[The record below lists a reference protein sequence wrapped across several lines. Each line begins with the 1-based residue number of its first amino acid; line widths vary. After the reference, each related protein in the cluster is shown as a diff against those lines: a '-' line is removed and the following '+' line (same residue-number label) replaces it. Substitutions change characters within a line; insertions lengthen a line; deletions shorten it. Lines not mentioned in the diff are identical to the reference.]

1 MADFP
6 AGIDHR
12 PRISGVRHWR
22 WQRISA
28 LALFVAM
35 AYFVFVVSRLGT
47 LDHAQAVAFVTA
59 PINMLG
65 RVCLVVIGLFH
76 ASLGLEV
83 VIEDYV
89 PLNKGRRPLI
99 YTAKAA
105 LLIVGVASLWSLVV
119 TAF

>member
-1 MADFP
+1 MADHP
-6 AGIDHR
+6 ADIDHR
-12 PRISGVRHWR
+12 PRISGVQHWR

-28 LALFVAM
+28 LALFVVM
-35 AYFVFVVSRLGT
+35 AYFVFAVSRLGT
-47 LDHAQAVAFVTA
+47 LDHSQAVAFVAA
-59 PINMLG
+59 PANALG
-65 RVCLVVIGLFH
+65 LTCLVVVGLFH

-89 PLNKGRRPLI
+89 PLSKGRRTLI
-99 YTAKAA
+99 YAAKAA

>member
-1 MADFP
+1 MSDRP

-12 PRISGVRHWR
+12 ARISGVRHWR

-28 LALFVAM
+28 LALVVATTYFMFVI
-35 AYFVFVVSRLGT
+35 SQLGT
-47 LDHAQAVAFVTA
+47 LDYTQAVAFVTA
-59 PINMLG
+59 PVNLLG
-65 RVCLVVIGLFH
+65 LASLVSVGLFH

-83 VIEDYV
+83 VVEDYV
-89 PLNKGRRPLI
+89 PLNKGRRALI

-105 LLIVGVASLWSLVV
+105 LLIVGVVSLCSLVV